1 MAHTSSI
8 DELNNLQTEQDK
20 QKIRAYFEEMDL
32 EPEEIEK
39 RIGVANDLDNLYLM
53 LFLLMSASATTGE
66 SVIDDNEYWNDYLT
80 RGYNDVLTENGYNT
94 DDPMV
99 SNRIDETVAEVL
111 NTTYE
116 HIAQTYYLSHD
127 RALMI
132 ASNDTNAFANYEYH
146 IRKIKE
152 GYTRKRWVTKVDKK
166 TRHDHV
172 WADGQEVDI
181 QMPFIVGGYEML
193 FPLDQSLGADAKEVI
208 NCRCS
213 CAYFGKSNVEDDTM
227 LENEESRKSEFIEEF
242 GFEPPEVNSEVYSD
256 DFRKKID
263 ALTDNVDET
272 RNVTSALRSIYK
284 HRDGTPY
291 EDLAYI
297 DASRDKIIINKD
309 FDFYDKVKRYSAC
322 KSNKPMDDLVAN
334 SPKRT
339 IIGVHNH
346 PQNNAPSVNDIFFA
360 YDKQYKYGVVGCH
373 NGTIYK
379 YSTTDLFNV
388 NEVEKLETPLAKL
401 QKAVYHNKRDEI
413 DKIIQDLASKGV
425 HMEVW

>member
-1 MAHTSSI
+1 MAYTSSI

-39 RIGVANDLDNLYLM
+39 RIGVANDLDNLYLI
-53 LFLLMSASATTGE
+53 LFLLMTASVAAGE
-66 SVIDDNEYWNDYLT
+66 NVIDQNAYWNDYLT

-193 FPLDQSLGADAKEVI
+193 FPLDQSLGADAKEVV
-208 NCRCS
+208 NCRCV
-213 CAYFGKSNVEDDTM
+213 CRYFDRRQINTGGLRND
-227 LENEESRKSEFIEEF
+227 
-242 GFEPPEVNSEVYSD
+242 EP
-256 DFRKKID
+256 
-263 ALTDNVDET
+263 LTDEQINNCINYARE
-272 RNVTSALRSIYK
+272 LGY
-284 HRDGTPY
+284 DGDI
-291 EDLAYI
+291 E
-297 DASRDKIIINKD
+297 
-309 FDFYDKVKRYSAC
+309 YSATQNT
-322 KSNKPMDDLVAN
+322 SILNGFDGATLLVIGTDVYPNLNATKAN
-334 SPKRT
+334 SLIGYKGALAHE
-339 IIGVHNH
+339 IIGHYG
-346 PQNNAPSVNDIFFA
+346 A
-360 YDKQYKYGVVGCH
+360 YKAGKTQRLSY
-373 NGTIYK
+373 
-379 YSTTDLFNV
+379 
-388 NEVEKLETPLAKL
+388 LEEAQASMRASILTKNLSARDREL
-401 QKAVYHNKRDEI
+401 LKRDAI
-413 DKIIQDLASKGV
+413 DRLKEHGLKLSDVKKLLYL
-425 HMEVW
+425 E

>member
-1 MAHTSSI
+1 MAYTSSI

-39 RIGVANDLDNLYLM
+39 RIGVANDLDNLYLI
-53 LFLLMSASATTGE
+53 LFLLMTASVAAGE
-66 SVIDDNEYWNDYLT
+66 NVIDQNAYWNDYLT

-116 HIAQTYYLSHD
+116 HIAQSYYLSHD

-213 CAYFGKSNVEDDTM
+213 CAYFGKSDEH
-227 LENEESRKSEFIEEF
+227 LSENEESHKGVENRK
-242 GFEPPEVNSEVYSD
+242 FEVRTGIVNSSEYGRNISLIEPNRESAD
-256 DFRKKID
+256 IIKQQ
-263 ALTDNVDET
+263 T
-272 RNVTSALRSIYK
+272 RTILK
-284 HRDGTPY
+284 HRNGSEY
-291 EDLAYI
+291 EDLTWI
-297 DASRDKIIINKD
+297 NSTNNKFMSRTDYNVPFRVEPSEEMLKMLESAPPKSIISI
-309 FDFYDKVKRYSAC
+309 
-322 KSNKPMDDLVAN
+322 
-334 SPKRT
+334 
-339 IIGVHNH
+339 HNH
-346 PQNNAPSVNDIFFA
+346 PESSVPSPRDVYNAQF
-360 YDKQYKYGVVGCH
+360 YKYGIIACH
-373 NGTIYK
+373 DGTLIK
-379 YSTTDLFNV
+379 YTVNNLNSALYYSAIAKIDGVTYTDDAIKQFISDALKAGV
-388 NEVEKLETPLAKL
+388 KIEVFK
-401 QKAVYHNKRDEI
+401 
-413 DKIIQDLASKGV
+413 
-425 HMEVW
+425 

>member
-1 MAHTSSI
+1 MAYTSSI

-39 RIGVANDLDNLYLM
+39 RIGVANDLDNLYLI
-53 LFLLMSASATTGE
+53 LFLLMTASVAAGE
-66 SVIDDNEYWNDYLT
+66 NVIDQNAYWNDYLT

-193 FPLDQSLGADAKEVI
+193 FPLDQSLGADAKEVV
-208 NCRCS
+208 NCRCV
-213 CAYFGKSNVEDDTM
+213 ARYLGKKNRVESKGDSFSPITDKAIENVKVPEYPDEVLDREWLKTESQSV
-227 LENEESRKSEFIEEF
+227 LQYSKDNNESMEVAKLYNADKGYLNTIKGTKNEIDLNVPEF
-242 GFEPPEVNSEVYSD
+242 S
-256 DFRKKID
+256 K
-263 ALTDNVDET
+263 
-272 RNVTSALRSIYK
+272 TSILI
-284 HRDGTPY
+284 
-291 EDLAYI
+291 
-297 DASRDKIIINKD
+297 
-309 FDFYDKVKRYSAC
+309 
-322 KSNKPMDDLVAN
+322 
-334 SPKRT
+334 
-339 IIGVHNH
+339 HNH
-346 PQNNAPSVNDIFFA
+346 PSNKSFSNVDIVTFLSSNKLTHMVVVKNNGNLEMIVKNSL
-360 YDKQYKYGVVGCH
+360 YDRRQAVIEYKRLEK
-373 NGTIYK
+373 K
-379 YSTTDLFNV
+379 YSVAIAKDEQKGYSQV
-388 NEVEKLETPLAKL
+388 VESFLTK
-401 QKAVYHNKRDEI
+401 NKSGI
-413 DKIIQDLASKGV
+413 DFIR
-425 HMEVW
+425 

>member
-1 MAHTSSI
+1 MAYTSSI

-53 LFLLMSASATTGE
+53 LFLLMSASATAGE

-172 WADGQEVDI
+172 WADGQEVAI
-181 QMPFIVGGYEML
+181 QSPFLVGGYEML

-213 CAYFGKSNVEDDTM
+213 VRYLDKKEQKEDNADTERLVSGARITNPDSDEGQAFAESYYPQIRLMRNDVGKIANNTGFSKEDVQRIKDYLFIDKSYYDEELGIWRRFDPDCAIAQSWQRMKDNANIRPHDITLLKHELEEMRIKRENPNMSHAEAHTLASQKYNYDKEAGSYYDNLNKSNQ
-227 LENEESRKSEFIEEF
+227 R
-242 GFEPPEVNSEVYSD
+242 
-256 DFRKKID
+256 R
-263 ALTDNVDET
+263 
-272 RNVTSALRSIYK
+272 
-284 HRDGTPY
+284 
-291 EDLAYI
+291 
-297 DASRDKIIINKD
+297 
-309 FDFYDKVKRYSAC
+309 
-322 KSNKPMDDLVAN
+322 
-334 SPKRT
+334 
-339 IIGVHNH
+339 
-346 PQNNAPSVNDIFFA
+346 
-360 YDKQYKYGVVGCH
+360 
-373 NGTIYK
+373 
-379 YSTTDLFNV
+379 
-388 NEVEKLETPLAKL
+388 
-401 QKAVYHNKRDEI
+401 
-413 DKIIQDLASKGV
+413 
-425 HMEVW
+425 